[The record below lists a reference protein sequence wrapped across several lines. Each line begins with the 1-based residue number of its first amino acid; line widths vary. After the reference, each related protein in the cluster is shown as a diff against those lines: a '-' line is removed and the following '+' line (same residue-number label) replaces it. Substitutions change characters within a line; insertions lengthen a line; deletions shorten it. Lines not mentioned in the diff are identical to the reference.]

1 MEADFMEQPEPC
13 HNSILIFVLLL
24 LSGCADNEN
33 SNRPFI
39 NHDQVTTRT
48 SGGVVYVNDAV
59 FSGTLFSLDPNGFD
73 TLEIQEFKA
82 GREHGIWIQKYPNG
96 KIQSKR
102 YFKHGKKE
110 GQFDAWWE
118 NGNKRLEYHFK
129 NGEYEGNGKE
139 WALNGM
145 LIKSLNYANGYEEGL
160 QQQWTDKGDLWANY
174 EVRNGRHYG
183 ITGVKSCATLW
194 KDNEVS
200 AH

>member
-1 MEADFMEQPEPC
+1 MAADFMVQPEPY

-24 LSGCADNEN
+24 LPACADNQN
-33 SNRPFI
+33 SNAPLVNR
-39 NHDQVTTRT
+39 DQVTTRT
-48 SGGVVYVNDAV
+48 SGGISYVNDVV
-59 FSGTLFSLDPNGFD
+59 FSGSLFSLDPNGID
-73 TLEIQEFKA
+73 TLEVQEFKD
-82 GREHGIWIQKYPNG
+82 GREHGIWIQKYQNG

-102 YFKHGKKE
+102 FFKHGKKE

-129 NGEYEGNGKE
+129 NGEYEGNAKE
-139 WALNGM
+139 WAVNGM
-145 LIKSLNYANGYEEGL
+145 LIKSLNYANGHEAGL
-160 QQQWTDKGDLWANY
+160 QQQWTDKGDVWANY

-194 KDNEVS
+194 KDDEVL